1 VSHGMPE
8 EGIETPA
15 DIDGMLANSRQ
26 PASLAFVDDVLTM
39 LRRWDAM
46 QTAEKRTH
54 LARFREIRTHILQRI
69 DARASADQKTAL
81 APLITRLNAAD
92 AVGRP

>member
-1 VSHGMPE
+1 
-8 EGIETPA
+8 
-15 DIDGMLANSRQ
+15 
-26 PASLAFVDDVLTM
+26 
-39 LRRWDAM
+39 M
-46 QTAEKRTH
+46 QTAEKRTP